1 MINKLKT
8 FLTSP
13 WTILGSILI
22 GVITGVYTPHFISNF
37 ESVGGIYIM
46 LLKVVVLPFLFATI
60 LVGVI
65 NLLQKEG
72 SQAMIKKIIIG
83 FLASMFL
90 SAVIGVGT
98 VVITGS
104 EMTPEKKTQLGSLV
118 NNKSDSGSELNITL
132 SEPMPTT
139 PQADPM
145 ALAQKFIPENIFATL
160 DRGESLK
167 IVIFCLIFGIA
178 LGNLQSEGQRI
189 LVNVFQSIQQASI
202 SIFKFLNYGLPFALL
217 AMIGAQVAKVG
228 VGIFGTM
235 VEFIV
240 QQTIGGLL
248 VIAAGTIVIWM
259 RAGGSIKNVLHETK
273 ETLIVA
279 ISSRSSLACIPYAQ
293 EALHRLKFDRGS
305 VELTVPLSFT
315 VNRIGSIVYYAI
327 ATVFIAN
334 IYDAPLG
341 VTGLLV
347 VLFGSILAGLA
358 SAGTTGILTVATV
371 AVVCDLLKLPS
382 EAVLVLLIAV
392 DPLMDMIRTASHVH
406 GNVAVSAFVCDK
418 ESDSERTQTIST
430 QST

>member
-1 MINKLKT
+1 MITNLKT

-13 WTILGSILI
+13 ITIVGSII
-22 GVITGVYTPHFISNF
+22 GGVLAGIYTPETISAF

-60 LVGVI
+60 LVGI
-65 NLLQKEG
+65 MNLLQKEG
-72 SQAMIKKIIIG
+72 SQEMIKKIIIG
-83 FLASMFL
+83 FIGSMFI
-90 SAVIGVGT
+90 AAFIGVVTVLVTGT
-98 VVITGS
+98 
-104 EMTPEKKTQLGSLV
+104 ELTPEKKTQLGALV
-118 NNKSDSGSELNITL
+118 NSKAQTGDLNITL
-132 SEPMPTT
+132 KEPMPES
-139 PQADPM
+139 PAPDPM
-145 ALAQKFIPENIFATL
+145 AMAQKFIPENIFSTL
-160 DRGESLK
+160 DKGESLK

-178 LGNLQSEGQRI
+178 LGNLKTEGQRI
-189 LVNVFQSIQQASI
+189 LTQVFQSVQQASI
-202 SIFKFLNYGLPFALL
+202 SIFKFLNYGLPIALL
-217 AMIGAQVAKVG
+217 AMIGTQVAKVG

-235 VEFIV
+235 VDFII

-248 VIAAGTIVIWM
+248 IIIAGTVVIWM
-259 RAGGSIKNVLHETK
+259 RAGGSIINVLKETK

-293 EALHRLKFDRGS
+293 EALHKLGFERSG
-305 VELTVPLSFT
+305 VELAVPLSFT

-334 IYDAPLG
+334 IYDAPMNAGSLI
-341 VTGLLV
+341 V
-347 VLFGSILAGLA
+347 VLLGSILAGLA

-406 GNVAVSAFVCDK
+406 GNVAVTAFVCDK
-418 ESDSERTQTIST
+418 ENGQD
-430 QST
+430 

>member
-1 MINKLKT
+1 MISHLKT

-13 WTILGSILI
+13 WTILGSILA
-22 GVITGVYTPHFISNF
+22 GVATGIYTPNSISEF
-37 ESVGGIYIM
+37 ESIGGIYIM

-72 SQAMIKKIIIG
+72 SQTMIKKIVIG
-83 FLASMFL
+83 FLASMFI
-90 SAVIGVGT
+90 SALIGVVTVIATGT
-98 VVITGS
+98 
-104 EMTPEKKTQLGSLV
+104 EMTPEKKVQLGALV
-118 NNKSDSGSELNITL
+118 NSKNDSGELSITL
-132 SEPMPTT
+132 NEPMPAS
-139 PQADPM
+139 PAADPM
-145 ALAQKFIPENIFATL
+145 VLAQKFIPDNIFKSL
-160 DRGESLK
+160 DMGESLK
-167 IVIFCLIFGIA
+167 IVIFCMIFGIA
-178 LGNLQSEGQRI
+178 LGNLKSEGQKI
-189 LVNVFQSIQQASI
+189 LVNVLQSIQQASI
-202 SIFKFLNYGLPFALL
+202 SIFKFLNYFLPIALL
-217 AMIGAQVAKVG
+217 AMIGTQVAKVG

-235 VEFIV
+235 VEFIL

-248 VIAAGTIVIWM
+248 IVIAGTLVIWI
-259 RAGGSIKNVLHETK
+259 RAGGNIMHVIRETK

-293 EALHRLKFDRGS
+293 EALHRLKFERSGI
-305 VELTVPLSFT
+305 ELTVPLSFT

-334 IYDAPLG
+334 IYDMAMTP
-341 VTGLLV
+341 TALLI

-406 GNVAVSAFVCDK
+406 GNVAVTAFVCDK
-418 ESDSERTQTIST
+418 EDESQRST
-430 QST
+430 P